1 MHRKRVSVA
10 DYPPPHTLL
19 GEVHHYHR
27 CPQKKVA
34 FRSTERA
41 EKRERAR
48 ERLKPRKGD
57 ERKDSI
63 LHPYK

>member
-10 DYPPPHTLL
+10 DYPPTHCWVRYIITTDVL
-19 GEVHHYHR
+19 R
-27 CPQKKVA
+27 RRWRFAAQKGQK
-34 FRSTERA
+34 
-41 EKRERAR
+41 KRERAR